1 MSRHRACLNRASAK
15 GKAPRG
21 PRGKVSGKPREVPL
35 LQAPA
40 ACPALP
46 SRPAAGGES
55 CTGGSCCSSAQPHHL
70 SQQKTRCCHCPRA
83 GAAGWVGIAQTQHS
97 LKFSPS
103 RPGVHTASWAQAHHY
118 WIQAS
123 TLSTKTTPLAQGTG
137 QFLCTAC
144 ETVVHRWRVSCWDCQ
159 GAPGHLG
166 GWWVIAGP
174 PCQTQ
179 LWGSA
184 VTVAGSG
191 PSPAPQFP
199 HLKIR
204 DK

>member
-1 MSRHRACLNRASAK
+1 MGRFPGSRGRCLCS
-15 GKAPRG
+15 
-21 PRGKVSGKPREVPL
+21 KPPLPARRCRPDL
-35 LQAPA
+35 LQAERA
-40 ACPALP
+40 AQETC
-46 SRPAAGGES
+46 
-55 CTGGSCCSSAQPHHL
+55 CCSSAWPRHL
-70 SQQKTRCCHCPRA
+70 SQQRTRCCHCPRA
-83 GAAGWVGIAQTQHS
+83 GAAVWVGITQLQHS

-118 WIQAS
+118 WIQMS

-144 ETVVHRWRVSCWDCQ
+144 EIVVHCRRVSCWDCQ
-159 GAPGHLG
+159 GALGHLG
-166 GWWVIAGP
+166 GWWMTAGS

-179 LWGSA
+179 LRGSV
-184 VTVAGSG
+184 VTVAGSC

>member
-40 ACPALP
+40 AAAVPTCCRRRELHRRQAAAPEPGP
-46 SRPAAGGES
+46 STFPSKGHAA
-55 CTGGSCCSSAQPHHL
+55 
-70 SQQKTRCCHCPRA
+70 
-83 GAAGWVGIAQTQHS
+83 VIAQGLGLRFGWASLKPNT

-103 RPGVHTASWAQAHHY
+103 RPGVNTASWAQAHHY
-118 WIQAS
+118 WIQMS

-144 ETVVHRWRVSCWDCQ
+144 ETMVHRRRVSCWDCQ

-166 GWWVIAGP
+166 GWWVIARP

>member
-1 MSRHRACLNRASAK
+1 MGRFPGSRGRCLCS
-15 GKAPRG
+15 
-21 PRGKVSGKPREVPL
+21 KPPLPAQRCRPDL
-35 LQAPA
+35 LQAERA
-40 ACPALP
+40 AQEAAAAPQP
-46 SRPAAGGES
+46 SPTTFPSKGHAA
-55 CTGGSCCSSAQPHHL
+55 
-70 SQQKTRCCHCPRA
+70 
-83 GAAGWVGIAQTQHS
+83 VIAQGLGLWFGWASLNPNT

-123 TLSTKTTPLAQGTG
+123 TLSTKTTPLAQGIG

-179 LWGSA
+179 LWGSV